1 MAANESSHLPERKK
15 NHPDTDLKK
24 LKSQYGPKLS
34 TLRELFADWSDEDLV
49 FALQEADGDLELTI
63 DRISEGM
70 HYQSMWYIMSLDLAI
85 NSLLCYSLRLGQ
97 SVGRSQNKE
106 GEEGI
111 STKSKNRSRC
121 CCKSTAAS
129 AITNSLLQSTA
140 FR

>member
-1 MAANESSHLPERKK
+1 MTAKLGFSFLVSETCQQSHLLTHTTYSTRPWQQTSHHIFQ

-70 HYQSMWYIMSLDLAI
+70 HYLLFSYIV
-85 NSLLCYSLRLGQ
+85 Q
-97 SVGRSQNKE
+97 TRSC
-106 GEEGI
+106 I
-111 STKSKNRSRC
+111 F
-121 CCKSTAAS
+121 
-129 AITNSLLQSTA
+129 IHV
-140 FR
+140 

>member
-70 HYQSMWYIMSLDLAI
+70 HYLLFSYIV
-85 NSLLCYSLRLGQ
+85 Q
-97 SVGRSQNKE
+97 TRSC
-106 GEEGI
+106 I
-111 STKSKNRSRC
+111 F
-121 CCKSTAAS
+121 
-129 AITNSLLQSTA
+129 IHV
-140 FR
+140 